1 MDRDMKIELRKIT
14 YNARLSEETPAFAA
28 DVYIDGK
35 KRGDVRNDGHGGC
48 HRIEPRALDVELGA
62 YAKTLPPMKS
72 PWGGEPLPMDAD
84 MVLSDLL
91 FEYLNTRDLTRK
103 MKAKTMFLRGG
114 VLYEIKKPGV
124 PKNADV
130 ILNDLPFE
138 KALAEYRKVV
148 NGETGAG
155 R

>member
-1 MDRDMKIELRKIT
+1 MKIELRKIT

-28 DVYIDGK
+28 DVYINGK
-35 KRGDVRNDGHGGC
+35 KRGDVKNDGHGGP
-48 HRIEPRALDVELGA
+48 HMIHPRDLDVELGA
-62 YAKTLPPMKS
+62 HAKTLPPVPS
-72 PWGGEPLPMDAD
+72 PWGGEPLQRDAD
-84 MVLSDLL
+84 WVLSDLL
-91 FEYLNTRDLTRK
+91 FEHLNTRDLTRK

-148 NGETGAG
+148 NGETTGAG